1 MVDRATQQRQA
12 EEQITA
18 QQKLDYD
25 FYKEKHKRP
34 KDLIITVCAIV
45 AVVVIVFLLGKL

>member
-12 EEQITA
+12 EKQITA

-25 FYKEKHKRP
+25 VRRIKHKNP
-34 KDLIITVCAIV
+34 KDAIITICIIIAIV
-45 AVVVIVFLLGKL
+45 VAVFLLGKL